1 MIMNEKPLVTKM
13 RENYKY
19 FGSLSLIYG
28 LIFTFCLYRNMHG
41 ITFPVCI
48 AVTIVFAIL
57 FMKKINY
64 KLQKGSLSYII
75 GMVLLGI
82 STALTT
88 SCFIHLFNL
97 AGIVLLFFVFMIHQF
112 YNDSNWNFPA
122 YLKRILILFGTMLE
136 CISYPYSHGVKYLN
150 RNKAGKNRTFLAVL
164 IGCLIALCI
173 MSVTLPLLLKSDIMF
188 SKLFGT
194 ILKYINF
201 STIIGIGLTI
211 IFGFTFSYA
220 FFSALCK
227 YALLSEANQPKE
239 CITGC
244 PNGYNFPEGTPC
256 KIKYYNPVI
265 GITFTSILSFI
276 YLIYC
281 IIQIMYLFIG
291 IQAGLPD
298 GMTYA
303 RYARGGFWELLFVSI
318 INFVMVLICM
328 YIFSE
333 NAILKAILT
342 IISGCTFIMIFSSA
356 YRMILY
362 IRVYHLTFLRILV
375 LWFLIVLTLIMAG
388 VITSIYKKTFPL
400 FRYILLVISVLYIG
414 FSFVRPDAVISKY
427 NLSHWDRIS
436 SEDINYLLYNL
447 SNDAAPYIA
456 DIDLDKI
463 DNCDEYLKN
472 EVYYYFYAI
481 SEDDENIYFRKANY
495 SRIRAKLVAD
505 QYVKEHKK

>member
-1 MIMNEKPLVTKM
+1 MNNNMVSIGGMIMNEKPLVTKM
-13 RENYKY
+13 RENYEY

-41 ITFPVCI
+41 ITFPLCI
-48 AVTIVFAIL
+48 AVTIAFALL

-64 KLQKGSLSYII
+64 KLQKGSISYIV

-82 STALTT
+82 STTLTT
-88 SCFIHLFNL
+88 SFFIHFFNL
-97 AGIVLLFFVFMIHQF
+97 VGILLLFFVFMIHQF

-122 YLKRILILFGTMLE
+122 YLKRILILFGTVLE
-136 CISYPYSHGVKYLN
+136 CIPYPYSHGAKYLN
-150 RNKAGKNRTFLAVL
+150 RSKVGKNRTFLAV
-164 IGCLIALCI
+164 ITGCLIALCI
-173 MSVTLPLLLKSDIMF
+173 MSVTLPLLLKSDVMF

-201 STIIGIGLTI
+201 WTIIGISLTI

-227 YALLSEANQPKE
+227 Y
-239 CITGC
+239 
-244 PNGYNFPEGTPC
+244 NFPEGKPR
-256 KIKYYNPVI
+256 KVKYYNPVI

-303 RYARGGFWELLFVSI
+303 KYARGGFWELLFVSI

-333 NAILKAILT
+333 NIILKAILT
-342 IISGCTFIMIFSSA
+342 IISGCTFIMIFSAA
-356 YRMILY
+356 YRMLLY
-362 IRVYHLTFLRILV
+362 IGVYHLTFLRILV

-388 VITSIYKKTFPL
+388 VIVSIYKKKFPL
-400 FRYILLVISVLYIG
+400 FHYILVVVGVFYIG
-414 FSFVRPDAVISKY
+414 FSFSRPDAVVSRY
-427 NLSHWDRIS
+427 NLSHWDEIT

-447 SNDAAPYIA
+447 SYDAAPYIA

-463 DNCDEYLKN
+463 EDCDEYLKN
-472 EVYYYFYAI
+472 EVYYYFYDI

-495 SRIRAKLVAD
+495 SKLQAKHVAD
-505 QYVKEHKK
+505 EYVKQHKK